1 MGEMKTQKDMYTVT
15 IGERRGW
22 SGEEAEEAVR
32 DGPQKH
38 HCSFHEPALSKGAIS
53 DIAKSQQGN
62 IKTGAL
68 TNGIQQSPE
77 ISPHTHTAN

>member
-1 MGEMKTQKDMYTVT
+1 MKTQKDMYTVT
-15 IGERRGW
+15 K
-22 SGEEAEEAVR
+22 GEEAEEAVR

>member
-1 MGEMKTQKDMYTVT
+1 MKTQKDMYTVT
-15 IGERRGW
+15 KGELWMER
-22 SGEEAEEAVR
+22 EEAGRSCVG

-38 HCSFHEPALSKGAIS
+38 HCSFHEPILFKGSIR

-62 IKTGAL
+62 IKTDSL

-77 ISPHTHTAN
+77 ISPAHTHTAN